1 MRFNDQSNAIACA
14 AVHRIGVFVS
24 VLGIAAGLSGC
35 MTAAQHAA
43 QLPSASERQLTLGVV
58 QRDIHKGMAQSD
70 VASALGAPN
79 IVSQDADGRETWIYD
94 KIATESA
101 YSQSSASASLGGG
114 LFGASGGAIGGV
126 GASQSSGASSQ
137 TQRTL
142 TVVIKFR
149 KNLVDDVSYHS
160 SSF

>member
-1 MRFNDQSNAIACA
+1 MQKLK
-14 AVHRIGVFVS
+14 IGLATGVMAMA
-24 VLGIAAGLSGC
+24 LTGC
-35 MTAAQHAA
+35 MTAAQHAE
-43 QLPSASERQLTLGVV
+43 QLPSASERRLTLGIV

-70 VASALGAPN
+70 VATALGSPN
-79 IVSQDADGRETWIYD
+79 IVTQDENGQEVWVYD

-101 YSQSSASASLGGG
+101 YSTSSISGGVGGG
-114 LFGASGGAIGGV
+114 LFGGSGGVLGGV
-126 GASQSSGASSQ
+126 GASQASGAASQ

-149 KNLVDDVSYHS
+149 AGRVSDINYNS